1 MAGFGAGAISQLVW
15 GDEAMIL
22 TSQNASLADAA
33 PVSGEVPAMRAA
45 TVVSTGAD
53 GVRVD
58 IDGVVTTA
66 SRAISCTVEPL
77 AGDEVLVWSMPDACH
92 ILAVIRR
99 GKPMQDGQTFPDMA
113 VPDPVPEMAEPASGA
128 LIDWL
133 PPGTEGGTLPYQPHF
148 DSQSDGEVATGRP
161 WTRFDVPLT
170 PNSFGSGTYLR
181 MGAYVSGQESPMMPA
196 LSFSKS
202 TATTATVEAPTPT
215 SAEDIFTALITGDVD
230 ALGNIVTPI
239 GGAEQANAAG
249 ADKASTDGTA
259 SGDAKQGYLKRGD
272 TFVKNKAGQMELQTI
287 STAATTSTS
296 SGDGFLGKTDSD
308 LNLKVGGGALIDIV
322 KGQTTRVSDGDIV
335 FTAPAGAFG
344 ISAKS
349 GVSITAGTAA
359 APANI
364 SLLAYGYVK
373 NEAKG
378 PLSEWFY
385 STSEKKTY
393 GFAKEWFYGEKYS
406 EFHGTSTSKFYG
418 NEDKTFHGTATSYF
432 LGTQTTTNLA
442 ARISMT
448 MAATL
453 TLALG
458 TEFRLNTAIDLKINL
473 AIDMNIIIGIA
484 FKMVLGFDTKVVL
497 GSDLKYVSG
506 LDIKSVGV
514 DGKKFIIEIKQGDV
528 DAYLGNLI
536 LRTGATDVGGK
547 TIDLKTGFLF
557 RS

>member
-1 MAGFGAGAISQLVW
+1 MSA
-15 GDEAMIL
+15 
-22 TSQNASLADAA
+22 TTQNAVRGDAA
-33 PVSGEVPAMRAA
+33 RTPGAAPAMRGA
-45 TVVSTGAD
+45 TVASAGAGGIFVEID
-53 GVRVD
+53 GVRAA
-58 IDGVVTTA
+58 A
-66 SRAISCTVEPL
+66 SRAVSCAVEPER
-77 AGDEVLVWSMPDACH
+77 GDEVLVWFTPDGCH

-99 GKPMQDGQTFPDMA
+99 GEPNAPQRGDA
-113 VPDPVPEMAEPASGA
+113 RAAEPAAAPEFAPIVEASKPSSETPADWAASAAGGGA
-128 LIDWL
+128 
-133 PPGTEGGTLPYQPHF
+133 LPYQPHF
-148 DSQSDGEVATGRP
+148 DSQSDGEAAAGRP

-170 PNSFGSGTYLR
+170 PNAFGSGTYFR
-181 MGAYVSGQESPMMPA
+181 MGAYVSGQESAMMPA

-202 TATTATVEAPTPT
+202 TVTTADTTAPTPT
-215 SAEDIFTALITGDVD
+215 SAEDVFKAMVTGDVN

-239 GGAEQANAAG
+239 SAAEQANAAG

-287 STAATTSTS
+287 STAAATSTS

-308 LNLKVGGGALIDIV
+308 LNLKVNGGALIDIV
-322 KGQTTRVSDGDIV
+322 KGQTTRVSNGDIV

-344 ISAKS
+344 VSAKS

-373 NEAKG
+373 QEAKG
-378 PLSEWFY
+378 PLSEWLY

-418 NEDKTFHGTATSYF
+418 NEDKTFLGTATSYF
-432 LGTQTTTNLA
+432 MGAQVTTNLA

-458 TEFRLNTAIDLKINL
+458 TEFRLNAAIDLKINL
-473 AIDMNIIIGIA
+473 SIDMNIIIGIA

-536 LRTGATDVGGK
+536 LRTGSTDVGGK

>member
-1 MAGFGAGAISQLVW
+1 MSA
-15 GDEAMIL
+15 
-22 TSQNASLADAA
+22 TNQNAGRADAA
-33 PVSGEVPAMRAA
+33 PVPGAAPAMRAA
-45 TVVSTGAD
+45 TVVATGAD
-53 GVRVD
+53 GLRIE
-58 IDGVVTTA
+58 IDGVVATA
-66 SRAISCTVEPL
+66 SCAVSCAVEPL
-77 AGDEVLVWSMPDACH
+77 AGDEVLVWAMPGACH

-99 GKPMQDGQTFPDMA
+99 SQADEAMRDRKTLSDTAG
-113 VPDPVPEMAEPASGA
+113 PEREEPASSTPTG
-128 LIDWL
+128 WL
-133 PPGTEGGTLPYQPHF
+133 PPAAAGGTLPYQPHF
-148 DSQSDGEVATGRP
+148 DSQSDGEAAAGRP

-170 PNSFGSGTYLR
+170 PNAFGSGTYLR

-202 TATTATVEAPTPT
+202 TVTTADLTAPTPT
-215 SAEDIFTALITGDVD
+215 STEDIFKAILSGDVD
-230 ALGNIVTPI
+230 ALGNIVTPV
-239 GGAEQANAAG
+239 GAAEQANAAG

-272 TFVKNKAGQMELQTI
+272 TFVKNKSGQMELQTI
-287 STAATTSTS
+287 STTATTATS

-393 GFAKEWFYGEKYS
+393 GFAKEWFYGEKFS
-406 EFHGTSTSKFYG
+406 EFHGTSTSLFYG
-418 NEDKTFHGTATSYF
+418 DEDKTFHGTAKSYF
-432 LGTQTTTNLA
+432 MGAQFTTNLA
-442 ARISMT
+442 ARVSMT

-458 TEFRLNTAIDLKINL
+458 TEFRLNTAVDLKINL
-473 AIDMNIIIGIA
+473 AVDINIIIGFGVKIVTP
-484 FKMVLGFDTKVVL
+484 MDTKVVL
-497 GSDLKYVSG
+497 GMDYKFVTGMDLKNVG
-506 LDIKSVGV
+506 IDAKRAAVSVGNK
-514 DGKKFIIEIKQGDV
+514 DL
-528 DAYLGNLI
+528 DAYLEALKLGTGSIEVSGKPVTVGNGVWM
-536 LRTGATDVGGK
+536 RA
-547 TIDLKTGFLF
+547 
-557 RS
+557 